1 MHGTSY
7 PTQGNVKVTGRVGPL
22 LQLGAGF
29 HPDLT
34 GYENIFLNASLL
46 GLSREDVDSKL
57 ESIIEYSAMDAR
69 RVPIQW
75 ARIVILGI
83 DGTNSELRRRDFDVY
98 HFQMN
103 EHGQWIVLEP

>member
-1 MHGTSY
+1 MLPQEPLAWPRPLDDSDHWLSVEGIREGTEGGFATGSFNARRNKLDIR
-7 PTQGNVKVTGRVGPL
+7 TRNVT
-22 LQLGAGF
+22 AF
-29 HPDLT
+29 
-34 GYENIFLNASLL
+34 
-46 GLSREDVDSKL
+46 
-57 ESIIEYSAMDAR
+57 AMDAR

-103 EHGQWIVLEP
+103 EYGQWIVLEP